1 MKSIKIKLI
10 VFACS
15 FTFLFSLSAQ
25 EQMES
30 LKIGKTIYAE
40 IAPGQKHQYTIK
52 LKKDQNVRLKLL
64 QDGVDVKI
72 ITYDQT
78 KKKLEEFDSPNGRS
92 GPENISINSIQ
103 KGDYIIEI
111 IPIDENEPKGKYEL
125 SILKIKPKA
134 KTHDEQVDEV
144 FMNWDTKNTPGAAVA
159 VVKGGKVIFKK
170 GYGLAHL
177 EYDIPIGPSTV
188 FHIASVSKQFTVFS
202 TLLLE
207 KQGKLSL
214 DDDIRKY
221 IPEVPYFGKTIT
233 LRHLASHTSGMRD
246 QWNLLAMAGWRL
258 DDVITKEH
266 VLKLVSKQKELNFNP
281 GEEYVYCNTGFTLL
295 AEVVARVSGM
305 SFAQYTQKNIFE
317 PLQMR
322 STLFYDDHEKIVKNR
337 AYSYYQDST
346 GYKKSVLS
354 YANAGATSLFTTVE
368 DLSQWAINF
377 SALKVGDTSIIS
389 KMNTL
394 ATLNNGKTFGGALGQ
409 FVGKYKG
416 LNEISHGGADAGY
429 RTFLTRFPEEDVS
442 VIVFSNDGAFNS
454 GGIAHKV
461 ADIFLK
467 DKIKEEPKKEEPKS
481 ELNTENIILDQKILD
496 SYLGDFELV
505 PGFVINISSENG
517 KLFGQATGQPR
528 LTLSPT
534 ADKEFTIKEVNA
546 KVVFI
551 SSEDGKVNLL
561 KLHQG
566 GNIMDAKRM
575 QTFDKTKVNLS
586 DFEGHF
592 YSDELTTGYDFKIKG
607 DKLFATHNRHSDL
620 ELNPVKKDYFNGAAW
635 FFGQVEFVRD
645 TEGKINGCKVTNGR
659 VRNLHFRKIY

>member
-1 MKSIKIKLI
+1 MIPFQYKIAFI
-10 VFACS
+10 F
-15 FTFLFSLSAQ
+15 FLFTTILPLNAQ
-25 EQMES
+25 EQKGEIKM
-30 LKIGKTIYAE
+30 GKTIYGE
-40 IAPGQKHQYTIK
+40 IVSGQKHQYTLK
-52 LKKDQNVRLKLL
+52 LKKDQNARLTLI
-64 QDGVDVKI
+64 QVGVDVKI
-72 ITYDQT
+72 ITYDPS
-78 KKKLEEFDSPNGRS
+78 KNKLEEFDSPNGNN
-92 GPENISINSIQ
+92 GPENVVIQ
-103 KGDYIIEI
+103 STNAGDYILEI
-111 IPIDENEPKGKYEL
+111 SPLEEDAPKGKYEL

-134 KTHDEQVDEV
+134 TTPNEQVDDI
-144 FMNWDTKNTPGAAVA
+144 FYDWDKKITPGAAVA
-159 VVKGGKVIFKK
+159 VVKGGKIIFKK
-170 GYGLAHL
+170 GYGMAHL
-177 EYDIPIGPSTV
+177 EYDIPIIPSTV
-188 FHIASVSKQFTVFS
+188 FHIASVSKQFTVFAA
-202 TLLLE
+202 LLLV

-221 IPEVPYFGKTIT
+221 IPEVPDFGKTIT
-233 LRHLASHTSGMRD
+233 LRHLATHTSGLRD

-266 VLKLVSKQKELNFNP
+266 ILKIVSRQKELNFNP

-295 AEVVARVSGM
+295 AETVARVSGM
-305 SFAQYTQKNIFE
+305 SFAEFTQKNIFE
-317 PLQMR
+317 PIQMK

-354 YANAGATSLFTTVE
+354 YANAGATSLLTTVE
-368 DLSQWAINF
+368 DLSLWAMNF

-409 FVGKYKG
+409 FVGTYKG

-429 RTFLTRFPEEDVS
+429 RTFLTRFPDEDVS

-481 ELNTENIILDQKILD
+481 GLKPEDIILDQKTLD

-505 PGFVINISSENG
+505 PGFVINILSENG

-528 LTLSPT
+528 FTLLP
-534 ADKEFTIKEVNA
+534 AAVHEFTIKEVSA
-546 KVVFI
+546 KVVFVP
-551 SSEDGKVNLL
+551 SEDGKVNLL

-575 QTFDKTKVNLS
+575 QAFDKTKVNLS

-592 YSDELTTGYDFKIKG
+592 YSDELATGYHFKING
-607 DKLFATHNRHSDL
+607 DKLTATHSRLSDF
-620 ELNPVKKDYFNGAAW
+620 ELSPVKKDYFNGAAW

-645 TEGKINGCKVTNGR
+645 AEGKINGCKVTNGR
-659 VRNLHFRKIY
+659 VRNLYFRKM

>member
-1 MKSIKIKLI
+1 MIPFQYKIAFI
-10 VFACS
+10 F
-15 FTFLFSLSAQ
+15 FLFTTILPLNAQ
-25 EQMES
+25 EQKGEIKM
-30 LKIGKTIYAE
+30 GKTIYGE
-40 IAPGQKHQYTIK
+40 IVSGQKHQYTLK
-52 LKKDQNVRLKLL
+52 LKKDQNARLTLI
-64 QDGVDVKI
+64 QVGVDVKI
-72 ITYDQT
+72 ITYDPS
-78 KKKLEEFDSPNGRS
+78 KNKLEEFDSPNGNN
-92 GPENISINSIQ
+92 GPENVVIQ
-103 KGDYIIEI
+103 STNAGDYILEI
-111 IPIDENEPKGKYEL
+111 SPLEEDAPKGKYEL

-134 KTHDEQVDEV
+134 TTPNEQVDDI
-144 FMNWDTKNTPGAAVA
+144 FYDWDKKITPGAAVA
-159 VVKGGKVIFKK
+159 VVKGGKIIFKK
-170 GYGLAHL
+170 GYGMAHL
-177 EYDIPIGPSTV
+177 EYDIPIIPSTV
-188 FHIASVSKQFTVFS
+188 FHIASVSKQFTVFAA
-202 TLLLE
+202 LLLV

-221 IPEVPYFGKTIT
+221 IPEVPDFGKTIT
-233 LRHLASHTSGMRD
+233 LRHLATHTSGLRD

-266 VLKLVSKQKELNFNP
+266 ILKIVSRQKELNFNP

-295 AEVVARVSGM
+295 AEAVARVSGM
-305 SFAQYTQKNIFE
+305 SFAEFTQKNIFE
-317 PLQMR
+317 PIQMK

-354 YANAGATSLFTTVE
+354 YANAGATSLLTTVE
-368 DLSQWAINF
+368 DLSLWAMNF

-409 FVGKYKG
+409 FVGTYKG

-429 RTFLTRFPEEDVS
+429 RTFLTRFPDEDVS

-481 ELNTENIILDQKILD
+481 GLKPEDIILDQKTLD

-505 PGFVINISSENG
+505 PGFVINILSENG

-528 LTLSPT
+528 FTLLP
-534 ADKEFTIKEVNA
+534 AAVHEFTIKEVSA
-546 KVVFI
+546 KVVFVP
-551 SSEDGKVNLL
+551 SEDGKVNLL

-575 QTFDKTKVNLS
+575 QAFDKTKVNLS

-592 YSDELTTGYDFKIKG
+592 YSDELATGYHFKING
-607 DKLFATHNRHSDL
+607 DKLTATHSRLSDF
-620 ELNPVKKDYFNGAAW
+620 ELSPVKKDYFNGAAW

-645 TEGKINGCKVTNGR
+645 AEGKINGCKVTNGR
-659 VRNLHFRKIY
+659 VRNLYFRKM

>member
-1 MKSIKIKLI
+1 MIPFQYKIAFI
-10 VFACS
+10 F
-15 FTFLFSLSAQ
+15 FLFTTILPLNAQ
-25 EQMES
+25 EQKGEIKM
-30 LKIGKTIYAE
+30 GKTIYEE
-40 IAPGQKHQYTIK
+40 IEPGQKHQYIIK
-52 LKKDQNVRLKLL
+52 LKKDQNAHLTLIQV
-64 QDGVDVKI
+64 GVDVKI
-72 ITYDQT
+72 ITYGPS
-78 KKKLEEFDSPNGRS
+78 KNKLDEFDSPNGS
-92 GPENISINSIQ
+92 NGPENVVIQ
-103 KGDYIIEI
+103 STNAGDYILEI
-111 IPIDENEPKGKYEL
+111 SPLEEEAPKGKYEL
-125 SILKIKPKA
+125 SILKIRPKA
-134 KTHDEQVDEV
+134 KNPNEQVDDI
-144 FMNWDTKNTPGAAVA
+144 FANWDTKNTPGAAVA
-159 VVKGGKVIFKK
+159 VVKGGKIIFKK
-170 GYGLAHL
+170 GYGMANL
-177 EYDIPIGPSTV
+177 EYNVPVTPGTV
-188 FHIASVSKQFTVFS
+188 FHIASVSKQFTVFAA
-202 TLLLE
+202 LLLE

-221 IPEVPYFGKTIT
+221 VPEVPDFGKTIT
-233 LRHLASHTSGMRD
+233 LRHLATHTSGLRD
-246 QWNLLAMAGWRL
+246 QWNLLVMAGWRL

-266 VLKLVSKQKELNFNP
+266 ILKIVSRQKELNFNP

-295 AEVVARVSGM
+295 AEAVARVSGM
-305 SFAQYTQKNIFE
+305 SFAQFTQKNIFE
-317 PLQMR
+317 PLQMK

-368 DLSQWAINF
+368 DLSLWAMNF

-389 KMNTL
+389 KMNTP

-429 RTFLTRFPEEDVS
+429 RTFLTRFPDEDVS
-442 VIVFSNDGAFNS
+442 VIVFSNDGEFNS

-481 ELNTENIILDQKILD
+481 DLKPEDIILDQKTID

-505 PGFVINISSENG
+505 PGFVINILSENG

-528 LTLSPT
+528 FTLLP
-534 ADKEFTIKEVNA
+534 AAVHEFTIKEVSAN
-546 KVVFI
+546 VVFVP
-551 SSEDGKVNLL
+551 SEDGKVNLL

-575 QTFDKTKVNLS
+575 QAFDKTKVNLS

-592 YSDELTTGYDFKIKG
+592 YSDELATGYHFKING
-607 DKLFATHNRHSDL
+607 DKLIATHSRLSDL
-620 ELNPVKKDYFNGAAW
+620 ELSPVKKDYFNGAAW

-645 TEGKINGCKVTNGR
+645 AEGKINGCKVTNGR
-659 VRNLHFRKIY
+659 VRNLHFRKF

>member
-1 MKSIKIKLI
+1 MIPFQYKIAFI
-10 VFACS
+10 F
-15 FTFLFSLSAQ
+15 FLFTTILPLNAQ
-25 EQMES
+25 EQKGEIKM
-30 LKIGKTIYAE
+30 GKTIYEE
-40 IAPGQKHQYTIK
+40 IEPGQKHQYIIK
-52 LKKDQNVRLKLL
+52 LKKDQNAHLTLIQV
-64 QDGVDVKI
+64 GVDVKI
-72 ITYDQT
+72 ITYGPS
-78 KKKLEEFDSPNGRS
+78 KNKLDEFDSPNGNN
-92 GPENISINSIQ
+92 GPENVVIQ
-103 KGDYIIEI
+103 STKAGDYILEI
-111 IPIDENEPKGKYEL
+111 SPLEEETPKGKYEL
-125 SILKIKPKA
+125 SILKIRPKA
-134 KTHDEQVDEV
+134 KNPNEQVDDI
-144 FMNWDTKNTPGAAVA
+144 FANWDTKNTPGAAVA
-159 VVKGGKVIFKK
+159 VVKGGKIIFKK
-170 GYGLAHL
+170 GYGMANL
-177 EYDIPIGPSTV
+177 EYNVPVSPSIV
-188 FHIASVSKQFTVFS
+188 FHIASVSKQFTVFAA
-202 TLLLE
+202 LLLE

-221 IPEVPYFGKTIT
+221 IPEVPDFGKTIT
-233 LRHLASHTSGMRD
+233 LRHLATHTSGLRD

-266 VLKLVSKQKELNFNP
+266 ILKIVSRQKELNFNP

-295 AEVVARVSGM
+295 AETVARVSGM
-305 SFAQYTQKNIFE
+305 SFAQFTKKNIFE
-317 PLQMR
+317 PLQMK

-368 DLSQWAINF
+368 DLSLWAMNF

-389 KMNTL
+389 KMNTP

-429 RTFLTRFPEEDVS
+429 RTFMTRFPDEDVS

-454 GGIAHKV
+454 GDIAHKV

-467 DKIKEEPKKEEPKS
+467 DKIKEEPKKEEPKTDLKP
-481 ELNTENIILDQKILD
+481 EDIILDQKTID

-505 PGFVINISSENG
+505 PGFVINILSENG
-517 KLFGQATGQPR
+517 ELFGQATGQPR
-528 LTLSPT
+528 FTLLPS
-534 ADKEFTIKEVNA
+534 ANHEFTIKEVSA
-546 KVVFI
+546 KVVFVP
-551 SSEDGKVNLL
+551 SEDGEVNLL

-575 QTFDKTKVNLS
+575 QAFDKTKVNLS

-592 YSDELTTGYDFKIKG
+592 YSDELATGYHFKING
-607 DKLFATHNRHSDL
+607 DKLTATHSRLSDF
-620 ELNPVKKDYFNGAAW
+620 ELSPVKKDYFNGAAW

-645 TEGKINGCKVTNGR
+645 AEGKINGCKVTNGR
-659 VRNLHFRKIY
+659 VRNLYFRKM

>member
-1 MKSIKIKLI
+1 MTYTCDKIHLI
-10 VFACS
+10 F
-15 FTFLFSLSAQ
+15 FFLTAILSLTAQ
-25 EQMES
+25 EQKGEI
-30 LKIGKTIYAE
+30 KIGKTIYGE
-40 IAPGQKHQYTIK
+40 IEPGQKHQYIIK
-52 LKKDQNVRLKLL
+52 LKKDQNARLTFI
-64 QDGVDVKI
+64 QVGVDIKI
-72 ITYDQT
+72 ITYDPS
-78 KKKLEEFDSPNGRS
+78 KNKLDEFDSPNGRS
-92 GPENISINSIQ
+92 GPENVDILSTIA
-103 KGDYIIEI
+103 GDYILEI
-111 IPIDENEPKGKYEL
+111 SPLEEEAPKGKYEL
-125 SILKIKPKA
+125 RILKIKPKA
-134 KTHDEQVDEV
+134 KTPNEQIDEILA
-144 FMNWDTKNTPGAAVA
+144 NWDTKNTPGAAVA
-159 VVKGGKVIFKK
+159 VVKDNKIIFKK
-170 GYGLAHL
+170 GYGLANL
-177 EYDIPIGPSTV
+177 EYNIPVSPSTV
-188 FHIASVSKQFTVFS
+188 FHIASVSKQFTVFAA
-202 TLLLE
+202 LLLE

-221 IPEVPYFGKTIT
+221 IPEVPDFGKTIT
-233 LRHLASHTSGMRD
+233 LRHLATHTSGLRD

-266 VLKLVSKQKELNFNP
+266 ILKIVSRQKELNFNP

-295 AEVVARVSGM
+295 AEAVARVSGM
-305 SFAQYTQKNIFE
+305 SFAEFTQKNIFE
-317 PLQMR
+317 PLQMK

-368 DLSQWAINF
+368 DLSLWAMNF
-377 SALKVGDTSIIS
+377 SVLKVGDTSIIS

-409 FVGKYKG
+409 FVGTYKG

-429 RTFLTRFPEEDVS
+429 RTFLTRFPDEDVS

-481 ELNTENIILDQKILD
+481 DLKPEDIILDQKTLD

-505 PGFVINISSENG
+505 PGFVINILSENG

-528 LTLSPT
+528 FTLLP
-534 ADKEFTIKEVNA
+534 AAVHEFTIKEVSA
-546 KVVFI
+546 KVVFVP
-551 SSEDGKVNLL
+551 SEDGKVNLL

-575 QTFDKTKVNLS
+575 QAFDKTKVNLS
-586 DFEGHF
+586 VFEGHF
-592 YSDELTTGYDFKIKG
+592 YSDELATGYHFKING
-607 DKLFATHNRHSDL
+607 DKLTATHSRLSDF
-620 ELNPVKKDYFNGAAW
+620 ELSPVKKDYFNGAAW

-645 TEGKINGCKVTNGR
+645 AEGKINGCKVTNGR
-659 VRNLHFRKIY
+659 VRNLYFRKM